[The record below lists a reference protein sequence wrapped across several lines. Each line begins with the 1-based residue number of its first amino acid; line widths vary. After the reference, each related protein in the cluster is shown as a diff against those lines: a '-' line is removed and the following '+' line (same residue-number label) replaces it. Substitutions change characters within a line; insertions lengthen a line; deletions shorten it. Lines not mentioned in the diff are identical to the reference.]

1 MTSDLIYERR
11 GSSAWITFNR
21 PHRRNAMTF
30 AMYDELMRLCI
41 DLQSDDGVRV
51 AILRGAGA
59 AAFVAGT
66 DIDELKAIR
75 TGADG
80 VAYENRMEDV
90 ISHLECLTKPTI
102 ALIQGHA
109 VGGGLALAAACD
121 LRVCTPDA
129 RFGLPIARTVGNC
142 LSMQGYARLASLLGP
157 ARAKDMIFTARALGA
172 EEALTAGFVSE
183 VVAPDAIEA
192 HVEALATRVATHAPL
207 TLRVTKE
214 ALRRLRPV
222 PADGHDLIESVYGS
236 RDFARAVEAFAT
248 KEAVIW
254 QGN

>member
-1 MTSDLIYERR
+1 MTSDLLYERR
-11 GSSAWITFNR
+11 GTSAWITFNR

-30 AMYDELMRLCI
+30 AMYDELMRVCI
-41 DLQSDDGVRV
+41 DLQSDDAVRV
-51 AILRGAGA
+51 AIFRGAGG

-80 VAYENRMEDV
+80 VAYEKRMEDV
-90 ISHLECLTKPTI
+90 ISHLERLAKPTI
-102 ALIQGHA
+102 ALVQGHA

-121 LRVCTPDA
+121 LAFA
-129 RFGLPIARTVGNC
+129 RPTRDSDFQLRDGRQLPIDAGICATRV
-142 LSMQGYARLASLLGP
+142 P
-157 ARAKDMIFTARALGA
+157 ARSRTSQGHVFTARALA
-172 EEALTAGFVSE
+172 ADEALTAGFVSQ
-183 VVAPDAIEA
+183 VVAADEIEV
-192 HVEALATRVATHAPL
+192 HVEALATRVASHAPL

-222 PADGHDLIESVYGS
+222 PADGRDLIESVYGS
-236 RDFARAVEAFAT
+236 RDFARAVGAFAT
-248 KEAVIW
+248 KETVIW